1 MKTHFTRK
9 NFIAMAIT
17 FFYLLIT
24 AFSAICLDGSNP
36 MMKANN
42 PIQKLGLAFG
52 FPSIDPGFA
61 GWILTACTLI
71 YVLIFVCAFIYE
83 LRLAKYYDNKVFTKK
98 WVGIYIATFFITFIL
113 CFGIP
118 CCN

>member
-52 FPSIDPGFA
+52 FPSIDP
-61 GWILTACTLI
+61 
-71 YVLIFVCAFIYE
+71 
-83 LRLAKYYDNKVFTKK
+83 
-98 WVGIYIATFFITFIL
+98 
-113 CFGIP
+113 
-118 CCN
+118 